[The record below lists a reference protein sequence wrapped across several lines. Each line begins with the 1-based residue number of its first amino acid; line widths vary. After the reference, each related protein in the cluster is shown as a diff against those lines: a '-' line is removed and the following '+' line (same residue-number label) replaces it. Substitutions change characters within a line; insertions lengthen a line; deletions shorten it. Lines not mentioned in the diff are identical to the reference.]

1 MSTLSAF
8 LSKQRMRWYRRG
20 IDRRHQLR
28 RQLAYFV
35 AVHGFEIGDYSQGE
49 PIIRLYNKSR
59 LKVGK
64 YCSIAA
70 GATFMFGGRHRTD
83 TVTSHTLQPPCHG
96 HGPPQGDIVLGSD
109 VWIAA
114 DALILSGVTIGD
126 GAVVGAGAVVL
137 NDVPP
142 YGVAFGN
149 PARMFGRR
157 FSDDLVAELLSLRW
171 WDLDQEQIET
181 LRPLLLG
188 TDIELFIDACRRL
201 KGLPPR
207 ERKAAGKDAPAVAS
221 APIDGAEKRIARL
234 AGDQLELEIREWCT
248 RFLAH
253 ELKVPPAEIDP
264 AVKFSRL
271 GIDSTTSITFTIDL
285 SEWLGLELQS
295 DVMFDYP
302 TINDLARH
310 LTRHCAGGRRERRAS

>member
-20 IDRRHQLR
+20 IDRRHHLR
-28 RQLAYFV
+28 RQLAYYV
-35 AVHGFEIGDYSQGE
+35 AVHDFEIGDYSQGD
-49 PIIRLYNKSR
+49 PIIRFYNKSR

-70 GATFMFGGRHRTD
+70 SATFVLGGRHRTD
-83 TVTSHTLQPPCHG
+83 TVTSHTLQPPAHG

-142 YGVAFGN
+142 YGLAFGN
-149 PARMFGRR
+149 PARIFGKR
-157 FSDDLVAELLSLRW
+157 FSDDLVAELISLRW
-171 WDLDQEQIET
+171 WDLDEEQIET

-188 TDIELFIDACRRL
+188 TDIELFVEECRRL
-201 KGLPPR
+201 KGLPAR
-207 ERKAAGKDAPAVAS
+207 ARTAVGKDVPAA
-221 APIDGAEKRIARL
+221 ARDGVEKKIAMIG
-234 AGDQLELEIREWCT
+234 GDQPEAEIREWCT

-253 ELKVPPAEIDP
+253 ELKVPASQIDP
-264 AVKFSRL
+264 AAKFTRL

-310 LTRHCAGGRRERRAS
+310 LAQQCAGRRRERRAS